1 MRVSSWVPLAAGSV
15 LQFEHYTEAFT
26 LIDDVFRGCK
36 DTLVATGFLSVII
49 WVFSAYGFYVLEKDN
64 AALGGA
70 FANIPN
76 SLYFTAIF
84 LSGEWG
90 QVDFSPLGKVL
101 CCFLVVAGIGLY
113 SIPVG
118 TLFDAFQGVLEDQK
132 AQAEEEAREQD
143 KKTQ

>member
-1 MRVSSWVPLAAGSV
+1 MSAGSV

-36 DTLVATGFLSVII
+36 DTMVATGFLSVII

-64 AALGGA
+64 AAVGGA

-132 AQAEEEAREQD
+132 LQAEEEAREQN